1 LGKSKAK
8 PRRRSAPAGAGE
20 VPPGTPPPGGGRTLR
35 TALAGILLLTA
46 ALRLWRID
54 VPVGGFHAFNE
65 AHYTL
70 VARNFSSHS
79 LLAPTPDGHDVFLE
93 TPPLYPWLL
102 HAVFLVT
109 GPSVLAGRLVS
120 VVLSVALAG
129 AVFSLGAALFGAGA
143 GLIAALLVAVA
154 PVSVLTG
161 RNVQTDTLLVLLL
174 VLSALV
180 FWRAN
185 REEALG
191 RPSGR
196 MWALFALVFGLALM
210 TKLFALVA
218 GAALAVW
225 LTVEHRGFSWLKSR
239 ARWGAAA
246 GALLLPGLYYGYQA
260 AVRPAELAKDFSA
273 GAGLAHSASASAG
286 ELGGVLVEAIW
297 ALSPGIAVILAFGVL
312 ASLVAWKSDP
322 GVRLAFVLTA
332 AFGVFFFFV
341 HKHSYYLLTFLP
353 WASLLAGRALAGIT
367 RAPLRGLVAAASVSA
382 VFFSLVDVTG
392 MKLGFDEFDGFARVA
407 GKLPGRTHPL
417 LVSQEMWDSYSTVLW
432 LADPRAEIS
441 VPDAVPA
448 ESDGRLRLAPGTLFV
463 EFVPPQAQA
472 PPTGWLFSRQRFGL
486 TLFGWTFVEAH
497 ANPHFFRQ
505 GRYFLTRSGPAW
517 TFGATAIRSYPALA
531 AVPIPPDAQ
540 IYRGEKGLILR

>member
-1 LGKSKAK
+1 M
-8 PRRRSAPAGAGE
+8 
-20 VPPGTPPPGGGRTLR
+20 
-35 TALAGILLLTA
+35 
-46 ALRLWRID
+46 
-54 VPVGGFHAFNE
+54 PVGGFHAFNE

-70 VARNFSSHS
+70 VARNFATHS
-79 LLAPTPDGHDVFLE
+79 LLTPTPDGRDVFLE

-102 HAVFLVT
+102 RAAFLAT
-109 GPSVLAGRLVS
+109 GPSVVAGRLVS
-120 VVLSVALAG
+120 VALSVALVA
-129 AVFSLGAALFGAGA
+129 AVSSLGAALFGAGA

-174 VLSALV
+174 VLSALAC
-180 FWRAN
+180 WRAE
-185 REEALG
+185 REEMAG
-191 RPSGR
+191 RASGR
-196 MWALFALVFGLALM
+196 KWAFFALLFGLALM
-210 TKLFALVA
+210 TKLFAFVE

-225 LTVEHRGFSWLKSR
+225 LTVEHRGFSWLKNR
-239 ARWGAAA
+239 AQWAAAA
-246 GALLLPGLYYGYQA
+246 GALLLPALYYGYQA

-273 GAGLAHSASASAG
+273 GAGLAHSASAAAG
-286 ELGGVLVEAIW
+286 ELGGVLVEAMW
-297 ALSPGIAVILAFGVL
+297 ALSPAVALLLGVGVL
-312 ASLVAWKSDP
+312 ASLLAWKSEP
-322 GVRLAFVLTA
+322 AARLALVLTA

-353 WASLLAGRALAGIT
+353 WASLLAGRALVRVRPAAL
-367 RAPLRGLVAAASVSA
+367 RAALVAAASVSA
-382 VFFSLVDVTG
+382 VFFSLVDVTA

-407 GKLPGRTHPL
+407 ARLPGRTHPL

-441 VPDAVPA
+441 MSDAVPA
-448 ESDGRLRLAPGTLFV
+448 EADGRLRLAPGTLFV

-505 GRYFLTRSGPAW
+505 GRYFVTRGGHAW
-517 TFGATAIRSYPALA
+517 TFGATPIRSYPALA

-540 IYRGEKGLILR
+540 VYRGEKGLTLR